1 MGEREKGG
9 DRVRGQT
16 THRNKGRNGIACF
29 IGQRTGGAGEDR
41 GRKAREGE
49 GSLRTL
55 AGNCIMQFNRARE
68 REGKGGVCNHN
79 RQSACYCMCVCV
91 GVQVWHVGVAGVR
104 LKDLRAIHS
113 SLLHVQQ

>member
-1 MGEREKGG
+1 M
-9 DRVRGQT
+9 RGQT

-29 IGQRTGGAGEDR
+29 IGQRTGGAGGGR

-68 REGKGGVCNHN
+68 REGKRECGTTTDSLRAV
-79 RQSACYCMCVCV
+79 VCV
-91 GVQVWHVGVAGVR
+91 
-104 LKDLRAIHS
+104 
-113 SLLHVQQ
+113 